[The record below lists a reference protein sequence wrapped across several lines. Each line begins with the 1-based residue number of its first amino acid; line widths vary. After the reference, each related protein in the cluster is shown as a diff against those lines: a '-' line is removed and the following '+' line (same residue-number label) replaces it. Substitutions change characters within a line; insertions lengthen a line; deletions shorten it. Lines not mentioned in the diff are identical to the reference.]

1 MQLAGVPGV
10 GTAVW
15 ETKEL
20 ADWLRGEV
28 TEVGRAV
35 MAEPG
40 DDALVLQMLALRWP
54 VTAAVTALD

>member
-1 MQLAGVPGV
+1 MQLAGVE
-10 GTAVW
+10 TAGW

-28 TEVGRAV
+28 TEVGSAV
-35 MAEPG
+35 MAEPE

-54 VTAAVTALD
+54 VTTAVPALD